1 MLSFI
6 FALTLFFISTA
17 AFPQTNISGKVS
29 DKNSHEALVGATVQ
43 LYSFKSESFS
53 YNTVT
58 DMNGVFSIWDIESG
72 EYELQISYIGYKKYN
87 NRLTAHGK
95 NIRIIAE
102 LDEDNKI
109 LDEVSVTGRA
119 TRAEQKGDSL
129 VYNAEAFKVMDGS
142 NAETLLSKMPGIVV
156 EGGKIQAQGEDV
168 KKILVDGK
176 EFFDGDINLAIK
188 NLPSDIIANIEVFDK
203 QSEQAEFTGFDDGE
217 QIKTINIITKGG
229 FRTGTFGRAFAGY
242 GTENR
247 YNTGGNINFFNEDR
261 RFSIL
266 GMSNNINNQNFSQ
279 EDISGVMA
287 ASSQSGGK
295 RNRKSQGGGTSKY
308 DFMTGN
314 LNGITSSDGI
324 GINYADKWNDK
335 MSFNGSYFFN
345 HSKNSN
351 EKSTDRDYFES
362 AIPGM
367 SYEEFYD
374 SQMENFNHRINMKYD
389 YNINRNNSLTI
400 RPTVSLQK
408 NISDALTQG
417 ANLIEEQISN
427 NLTKNSS
434 SETFAYN
441 IGASVDYRHRFRK
454 TGRTFSINLRGTAS
468 DNNNDNYYDYIQ
480 TLYQSG
486 ENSFYTSQY
495 KDNSSKSYSYKG
507 NIMYTDLITKKLQIQ
522 TNYRISYSSSDAGKI
537 TYDKSSV
544 TDLYDMM
551 NEDLSNVSNS
561 GYLTHSAGIGL
572 KYRIG
577 KFNISGEAN
586 MQYSLLTNTQEFP
599 IRNSINR
606 NFLAVLPRINIR
618 YSADRNNTFM
628 LRYNSNTSSPSI
640 NDLQDIIDNSNPLFV
655 YSGNPA
661 LEQQKNH
668 ITNLRYILTTKSGQ
682 SFIAMIG
689 AIFRYDYIGDSIFTA
704 TENTTVRNGI
714 VLEKGAQFRQPV
726 NLDGYYSL
734 QSLFTYGFPVDF
746 LRSNINISIS
756 TNYARIPTI
765 SDGISGKT
773 NELNILPK
781 IVIGSNISTKVDFTI
796 SYSAGINQAFSSIG
810 NSLGDRYIS
819 HNGLFKFGWE
829 FWKGFI
835 INNTLNYTGYTG
847 LEDGNFNRAI
857 WNISIGKKFLKNNA
871 CEINLSAYDI
881 LKQNKSLVR
890 NVGTNYFEYVKGN
903 VIEPYFMLSVIYNI
917 R

>member
-58 DMNGVFSIWDIESG
+58 DMNGIFSIGNIESG

-454 TGRTFSINLRGTAS
+454 TGRTLSINLRGTAS

-746 LRSNINISIS
+746 LRSNINISLS

-871 CEINLSAYDI
+871 CEINLSVYDI